1 MYILLYTRTA
11 VVLVVDAHK
20 EVPAINTV
28 GIIRMVIIR
37 AHLKGACFAI
47 PICFAS
53 HNTWLTGPAVG
64 LARSACINTCIVK
77 GKVARIIE
85 ARKAQSLFFL
95 VFRGKKASS

>member
-64 LARSACINTCIVK
+64 LARSARKSTCIVK
-77 GKVARIIE
+77 GKVVRII
-85 ARKAQSLFFL
+85 A
-95 VFRGKKASS
+95 